1 MFNLCI
7 IGAMS
12 DDDKSNPLNPD
23 HVNKSTK
30 DRVAELIEIHGC
42 PLDELFRIGMDLDE
56 KTSDRLAALKEAAG
70 YVYPKRKALEISGVD
85 GAPIETKL
93 DLTKLT
99 DKELDMLIKLTSKA
113 AAE

>member
-1 MFNLCI
+1 MP
-7 IGAMS
+7 GMS
-12 DDDKSNPLNPD
+12 DDDISNPLNPAHAD
-23 HVNKSTK
+23 KTVKE
-30 DRVAELIEIHGC
+30 RVAELISIHGC

-56 KTSDRLAALKEAAG
+56 KTGDRLTALKEAAG

-99 DKELDMLIKLTSKA
+99 DKELDLLIKLTNKA